1 MNQQKALN
9 CGYMTWL
16 DCLPICMSE
25 ITNET
30 YSWPAMY

>member
-16 DCLPICMSE
+16 DCLPIE